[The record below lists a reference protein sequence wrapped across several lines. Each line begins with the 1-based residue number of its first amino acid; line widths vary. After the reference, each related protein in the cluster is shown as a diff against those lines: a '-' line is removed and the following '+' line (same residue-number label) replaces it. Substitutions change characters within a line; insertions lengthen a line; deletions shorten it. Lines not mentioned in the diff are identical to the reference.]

1 MRYIAVAETD
11 VGISKNINED
21 SVLVKHAK
29 CSLGEVLLA
38 VVCDGLGGL
47 DKGELASATVIR
59 EFSRW
64 FDEELPFEL
73 ENLDMQVIGEK
84 WSLLIKDLNVKMLEY
99 SYKTGMNIGT
109 TFTGLLMAEDKY
121 IIGHV
126 GDTRVYYINTSIKQL
141 TIDQTFVANEVR
153 KGTLTLEEAKTDKRK
168 NMLLQCVGAS
178 SKVEP
183 DIIQG
188 ICEKGAYMLCSDG
201 FRHEITE
208 DEMYNS
214 LNPMNLINKEAMYSN
229 VQYLI
234 DKNKKRREKDN
245 ISAILIKAY

>member
-21 SVLVKHAK
+21 SVLIKHAR
-29 CSLGEVLLA
+29 CSLGEVILA

-47 DKGELASATVIR
+47 EKGELASATVIR
-59 EFSRW
+59 EFARW

-73 ENLDMQVIGEK
+73 ENLNMQVMGEK

-99 SYKTGMNIGT
+99 GYKNRKNIGT
-109 TFTGLLMAEDKY
+109 TFTGILIVNDKY

-126 GDTRVYYINTSIKQL
+126 GDTRVYYINNSVKQL
-141 TIDQTFVANEVR
+141 TADQTYVAREIK
-153 KGTLTLEEAKTDKRK
+153 KGTLTQEQAKTDKRR

-178 SKVEP
+178 SKIEP

-188 ICEKGAYMLCSDG
+188 ICEKGVYMLCSDG
-201 FRHEITE
+201 FRHKITE
-208 DEMYNS
+208 DEMYES
-214 LNPMNLINKEAMYSN
+214 FNPMNLTNKEIMYAH
-229 VQYLI
+229 VQRLI
-234 DKNKKRREKDN
+234 DENKRRNEKDN